1 MRMFIIIVVAALV
14 VLGGGGGAAWWFL
27 LQEPKEQ
34 EVAENAAEPINTQPE
49 FVQIDTI
56 VIPVIREGTVLHH
69 LSYSLQVEVRDSD
82 AKFQLYESFRQL
94 RDAFIVELHS
104 LAAMRFVQQGNY
116 DIHLIK
122 TRLKL
127 AGEKIVGKNVI
138 EAILVRHLAKR
149 RPNRS

>member
-1 MRMFIIIVVAALV
+1 MRKFIIIMVTALI
-14 VLGGGGGAAWWFL
+14 VLGGGGGAAWWFF
-27 LQEPKEQ
+27 LQEPGE
-34 EVAENAAEPINTQPE
+34 EAVAESAEKPLNARPE

-56 VIPVIREGTVLHH
+56 VIPVIREGAVLHH
-69 LSYSLQVEVRDSD
+69 LSYSLEIEVKDTD
-82 AKFQLYESFRQL
+82 AKFRLYESFREL

-122 TRLKL
+122 KRLKL
-127 AGEKIVGKNVI
+127 VGDKIVGKNVI